1 MATKKT
7 VRCLIID
14 VKKNEVRDETITKDL
29 DTYYEKID
37 TDMIEIPTYR
47 VGGKAFDFICD
58 EEGLL
63 KDKPITSGFDE
74 NGKPMLVGN
83 LIITGPNGRNLT
95 DETIAHLRKHVVN
108 TTAGWR
114 LVGIAYC

>member
-7 VRCLIID
+7 VRGLIID

-37 TDMIEIPTYR
+37 TDMIEMPTYR

-63 KDKPITSGFDE
+63 KDNPIPSGFDE
-74 NGKPMLVGN
+74 HGKPMLVGN

-114 LVGIAYC
+114 LTGIAYC